1 MAALEALGA
10 APPASH
16 RGLSVNRFGRSA
28 PPVPPRGARPRRVA
42 PSCREERHRGA
53 AQCSER
59 EGATI
64 SARNGRVSTSA
75 ASAEAGGCAAIGSTT
90 AGLGSA
96 GAAAT
101 AVSDSPSTT
110 TGPMTRARPVRV
122 IGHLHLL
129 SHRNRP
135 TARTTSIKSARR
147 AAHGVVWNVARL
159 AGGPGHRTARSA
171 EEPARSPE
179 AAAASR
185 SSCPAPIRTRSRCCR
200 ARRLLPWTTRHMERP
215 FTTRGKP

>member
-16 RGLSVNRFGRSA
+16 RAFPWIVSVAQPRLRRREAPGRAVWRRPAEKNATAVPHSA
-28 PPVPPRGARPRRVA
+28 ASA
-42 PSCREERHRGA
+42 S
-53 AQCSER
+53 
-59 EGATI
+59 GATI

-75 ASAEAGGCAAIGSTT
+75 ASAEAGGCAAIGSPT

-129 SHRNRP
+129 
-135 TARTTSIKSARR
+135 
-147 AAHGVVWNVARL
+147 
-159 AGGPGHRTARSA
+159 
-171 EEPARSPE
+171 
-179 AAAASR
+179 
-185 SSCPAPIRTRSRCCR
+185 
-200 ARRLLPWTTRHMERP
+200 
-215 FTTRGKP
+215 